1 MTKLFKAAFRDETVK
16 VLTAFSTW
24 GLGMLVMV
32 GYSYFVLWL
41 KNTFNVYVMIVGALV
56 FLTVV
61 FFFIDLWWSY
71 KRLKQLDR
79 IKGL

>member
-1 MTKLFKAAFRDETVK
+1 MSGLFKEAFRDEAEK
-16 VLTAFSTW
+16 IFTAFTTW

-32 GYSYFVLWL
+32 GYGYFVLWL
-41 KNTFNVYVMIVGALV
+41 KNNFNVYVMIAGALL
-56 FLTVV
+56 FLTVA

-71 KRLKQLDR
+71 NRLKQLNR